1 MSEFHPTEEDIRRA
15 WDGPDAQADFEVDT
29 SIGSRDLANSHDSNA
44 TLRNRDTVKEFY
56 ERIKKKKSELFR
68 VHIPNEVE
76 SKSIWVAMQAQA
88 EGRVYM
94 DEQTLEWLGDL
105 SFSMSTEAIPLF
117 EDPETDTDYQLHPCY
132 PQLPVGKNVPDP
144 SLYLEYLYSGE
155 DLYSK
160 NAHVIP
166 LGRLFIN
173 TKTKP
178 DERGQ
183 ISRLSKWTGYE
194 LYLGLGFQILLAFNR
209 DSLAER
215 QYGWYPVA
223 CRLLSQDTNHSIS
236 KDGVSPGTSTA
247 SGSSVDG
254 SLLSTEPKIRMGC
267 IGRIGSTDFEIA
279 TQQLKIWKADW
290 DCLPMVDEVGEGVA
304 KRRIREGDPIA
315 GLELDRLMPRWQVS
329 KCTEDIT
336 Y

>member
-1 MSEFHPTEEDIRRA
+1 MSESHLTEEDIRRA
-15 WDGPDAQADFEVDT
+15 WDGQDEQAIFEVDT
-29 SIGSRDLANSHDSNA
+29 TIGSKDIANTHDSNA

-56 ERIKKKKSELFR
+56 ELIKKKKSELFR
-68 VHIPNEVE
+68 VRIPNELE
-76 SKSIWVAMQAQA
+76 SKHLLVARQAQT

-105 SFSMSTEAIPLF
+105 PFNMNTDAIPLF

-132 PQLPVGKNVPDP
+132 PRLPISKKVQDP
-144 SLYLEYLYSGE
+144 NLYLHYLYSGE

-160 NAHVIP
+160 DADVIP

-173 TKTKP
+173 NKTKP
-178 DERGQ
+178 DERGK

-194 LYLGLGFQILLAFNR
+194 VFLGLSFQILLAFNR
-209 DSLAER
+209 NSLVER

-223 CRLLSQDTNHSIS
+223 CRLLSQDTNNIS
-236 KDGVSPGTSTA
+236 EDGVSHGESTD
-247 SGSSVDG
+247 SGIPDG

-267 IGRIGSTDFEIA
+267 IGRIGSTNFEIA
-279 TQQLKIWKADW
+279 RQQLKIWKANW
-290 DCLPMVDEVGEGVA
+290 ECLPVLDEYNEEMA
-304 KRRIREGDPIA
+304 KSRMRKGDPIT
-315 GLELDRLMPRWQVS
+315 ELDHLIPRWQVS
-329 KCTEDIT
+329 RYTEDIT